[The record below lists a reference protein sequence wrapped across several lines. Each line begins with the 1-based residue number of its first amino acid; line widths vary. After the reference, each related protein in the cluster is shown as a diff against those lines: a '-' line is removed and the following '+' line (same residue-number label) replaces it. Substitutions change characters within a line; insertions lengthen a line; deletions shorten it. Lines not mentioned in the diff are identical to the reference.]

1 MTIALGAIA
10 EGLLWT
16 FMAIGIFISFRIL
29 KRPDLTSEGSFP
41 LGAAVASI
49 LIVNGVNPFL
59 ASLCAF
65 LAGALA
71 GSITG
76 LLMTKLRIPGLL
88 AGILVMT
95 ALYSI
100 NLRIMGKSNLSLI
113 NTPRLTSLLSKYI
126 NLPPFYDTII
136 IAFLILAVIIFLVS
150 HFFKTEY
157 GQSIIATGDNEYMA
171 RSMGINTDTM
181 KVIGLSLANGL
192 VGLSGGLISQF
203 NGYADISM
211 GIGTLVIGLA
221 GILIAETFIPNLNMS
236 MRYVS
241 LPIGAIAYRLI
252 IALVLAFGMQPNDL
266 KVISAI
272 VLGVLIAMPNFL
284 NNRTDPFLVRK

>member
-1 MTIALGAIA
+1 MTIALGAVA

-71 GSITG
+71 GAVTG
-76 LLMTKLRIPGLL
+76 FLMTKLRIPGLL

-113 NTPRLTSLLSKYI
+113 NTPRLTSLLSRHI
-126 NLPPFYDTII
+126 DLPPFYDTII
-136 IAFLILAVIIFLVS
+136 MAFLILSVIIFLVS
-150 HFFKTEY
+150 QFFKTEY

-171 RSMGINTDTM
+171 RSMGINTDMM

-266 KVISAI
+266 KVISAV
-272 VLGVLIAMPNFL
+272 VLGVLIAMPNFI
-284 NNRTDPFLVRK
+284 NNRTDPFSVRK